1 MFFLSFKYIRKT
13 KYMKKKDEQNGNILW
28 KFYKQYSFCW
38 CRSKFR
44 TKNVFIVKK
53 IRLSGSYA
61 DYLEIFIQQN
71 KKNLCNL
78 CDCWDHKY
86 PVSSRAKKLNDD
98 KYHMIKFPFPILDS
112 VYNFIL
118 IHFLLTYF
126 NIRES

>member
-1 MFFLSFKYIRKT
+1 MENVVCSELVIDWNIKYLLGQSANNLQTNRHSI
-13 KYMKKKDEQNGNILW
+13 
-28 KFYKQYSFCW
+28 
-38 CRSKFR
+38 
-44 TKNVFIVKK
+44 
-53 IRLSGSYA
+53 SGSYA

-118 IHFLLTYF
+118 IHFLLTYV